1 MVSLLYFYKEKGER
15 KVEKLKKALMVLVV
29 LLAVSMLASQVST
42 YTPPP
47 AKIPPIVSTSWLKSN
62 IGLTNLV
69 VLDIRDPA
77 SYNAGHI
84 PGAINVP
91 ADKWYANPPFGPT
104 TPWMEMPSKN
114 DLFKV
119 IGDAGITKDSLVVVV
134 GSTSG
139 LILPEAPLA
148 LYGTATITRV
158 AITLL
163 YAGVE
168 NVAIL
173 DGGYDKWAYEGK
185 PVSKVAVTPKPVTY
199 TGTIDE
205 TMIASASYVES
216 KIGKSV
222 IVDARDE
229 IVYLG
234 VVNEPWG
241 AYPGHIPKAKSLP
254 TPTLWNIK
262 SVDPTQ
268 AIYVTYKTSFYLY
281 NCKISRVVGEDK
293 SREIIV
299 YCGVGGYAST
309 VYYLLRAVFGYTN
322 VKMYDGSYQEWTAL
336 GKPVELG

>member
-1 MVSLLYFYKEKGER
+1 M
-15 KVEKLKKALMVLVV
+15 LKKTLMVLVV
-29 LLAVSMLASQVST
+29 LLAASMLASQVST

-47 AKIPPIVSTSWLKSN
+47 TTIPPIVSTSWLRSN
-62 IGLTNLV
+62 LGLPNLV
-69 VLDIRDPA
+69 ILDIRDSA

-91 ADKWYANPPFGPT
+91 ADMWYKNPPFGPA
-104 TPWMEMPSKN
+104 TPWMEMLSKN
-114 DLFKV
+114 DLVKL
-119 IGDAGITKDSLVVVV
+119 IGNAGIKEDSPVVVV

-158 AITLL
+158 ALTLV

-168 NVAIL
+168 NVAVL
-173 DGGYDKWAYEGK
+173 DGGYDKWVYEGK
-185 PVSKVAVTPKPVTY
+185 PVSKVAVTPTPVTY
-199 TGTIDE
+199 TGTVNE
-205 TMIASASYVES
+205 AMVVSASYVES

-229 IVYLG
+229 VVYLG
-234 VVNEPWG
+234 IVNEPWA
-241 AYPGHIPKAKSLP
+241 AYPGHIPKAKNLP
-254 TPTLWNIK
+254 TPTLWNVK

-268 AIYVTYKTSFYLY
+268 AIYITYKTLFYLY
-281 NCKISRVVGEDK
+281 NCKISRVVGMDK
-293 SREIIV
+293 DREIIV
-299 YCGVGGYAST
+299 YCGVGGYEST
-309 VYYLLRAVFGYTN
+309 VHFLLSEVFGYTN